1 MGRRAG
7 VCWLPLASPEHG
19 RAEGQPL
26 PFPSPTGCTPPHPTH
41 GPVGEQR
48 EDTFQP
54 RGRTGWRG
62 AARAGL
68 GPAEPSPQSRARAPA
83 QDPRGDRLAAPAQT
97 SVPEAARCDRQVP
110 GPFLGPTGLIAVG
123 SKRRADRA
131 EPGPGPDGAR
141 VCRMPLPGRVPQP
154 HGGPAQQHCRHRRRL
169 TDEDAE
175 AK

>member
-1 MGRRAG
+1 MGS
-7 VCWLPLASPEHG
+7 W
-19 RAEGQPL
+19 Q
-26 PFPSPTGCTPPHPTH
+26 
-41 GPVGEQR
+41 
-48 EDTFQP
+48 
-54 RGRTGWRG
+54 G

-68 GPAEPSPQSRARAPA
+68 GPAEPSPQSRARAPT
-83 QDPRGDRLAAPAQT
+83 QDPRGDRLAAPVQT